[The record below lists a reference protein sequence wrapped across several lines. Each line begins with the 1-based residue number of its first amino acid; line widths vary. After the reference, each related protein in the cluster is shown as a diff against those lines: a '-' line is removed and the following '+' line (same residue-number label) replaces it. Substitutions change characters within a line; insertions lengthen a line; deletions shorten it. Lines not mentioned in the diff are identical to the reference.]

1 MDMEPGEGRGNPLKR
16 VPSPLPRAPSAL
28 SLLNFSTLSNPC
40 LRRSRFARGQGVAF
54 FLESRRAAEHD
65 CSAALHMKKLD
76 KIR

>member
-1 MDMEPGEGRGNPLKR
+1 M
-16 VPSPLPRAPSAL
+16 
-28 SLLNFSTLSNPC
+28 
-40 LRRSRFARGQGVAF
+40 RRSRFARGQGVAF